1 MSGGRT
7 SYSRSLVEGDVAS
20 IVATLSVGVTIRIA
34 VYDEPLQGQDS
45 AGFLFG
51 VLTQELAPFELVEE
65 IVEADK
71 SVVVFETSFGAVRC
85 GAVRAHGVSVVEYRP
100 DGLVGELKVFLG
112 PLTVLGLLTDVIGER
127 MEQRF
132 AAPKRRRH

>member
-1 MSGGRT
+1 MVWMSGGRS
-7 SYSRSLVEGDVAS
+7 SYSRALVEGDVAS

-71 SVVVFETSFGAVRC
+71 SVVVFETSFGAVR
-85 GAVRAHGVSVVEYRP
+85 AHGVSVVEYRP

-112 PLTVLGLLTDVIGER
+112 PLTVLGLLMDVIGER